1 MQPLPCILLD
11 RCGILIPQIICE
23 SHTCFSLTACQL
35 SSFIIASRCIYTYIS
50 LKDML
55 RRWATWF
62 FAHVKYLQKNK
73 CESSSLKK
81 VNNCP
86 KSNVALQDRSQNLK
100 CDVYPECQGEPLV
113 YHCVKFDGYLVEVCS
128 PKSPIVGM

>member
-1 MQPLPCILLD
+1 MWHFNTANHLRKSYMLFIDCMSTIFLYNCVPLYL
-11 RCGILIPQIICE
+11 
-23 SHTCFSLTACQL
+23 H
-35 SSFIIASRCIYTYIS
+35 IYFPLRHVAQVS
-50 LKDML
+50 DMV
-55 RRWATWF
+55 
-62 FAHVKYLQKNK
+62 FAYVKYLQKNK